1 MGNTYVPKYT
11 SVENIALKL
20 RARLK
25 IAAQKTI
32 PNQFVS
38 QNLAKTE
45 VDNNLIVITVEEN
58 EAYLDEYLGMVYVL
72 PLQKTHAILRK
83 CVDSLIMADLMQ
95 YHFTIAGYGESQ
107 DISGF
112 GVVNKQEGYQII
124 RSLLWGYN
132 PAIPGIG
139 PEYIRQNPVAPIV
152 LQGEAFLNNR
162 QAQYLPTDQYTLVDK
177 IKRSNSI
184 TDIKFGPEVC
194 SDDPGCGNGC
204 GTPLKKNGKFD
215 EDDDT
220 TCIVVRPF

>member
-1 MGNTYVPKYT
+1 MSNAYVPKYT
-11 SVENIALKL
+11 KTENIALKL

-25 IAAQKTI
+25 IAAQNTV

-45 VDNNLIVITVEEN
+45 VDNNLIIITIEEN

-72 PLQKTHAILRK
+72 PLQKEHAILRK

-95 YHFTIAGYGESQ
+95 YHFTIAGYAESQ

-112 GVVNKQEGYQII
+112 GVTNKQEAYQII
-124 RSLLWGYN
+124 RSLTWGYN
-132 PAIPGIG
+132 AAIPTIG

-152 LQGEAFLNNR
+152 LEGEAFLNNR

-194 SDDPGCGNGC
+194 TNDPGCGDHC
-204 GTPLKKNGKFD
+204 GVPKKKNGKLN
-215 EDDDT
+215 EDDDV
-220 TCIVVRPF
+220 TCSVIRPF

>member
-1 MGNTYVPKYT
+1 MSNTYVPKYT
-11 SVENIALKL
+11 SIENIALKL

-25 IAAQKTI
+25 IAAQKTV

-72 PLQKTHAILRK
+72 PLQKPHAILRK

-95 YHFTIAGYGESQ
+95 YHFTIAGYAESQ

-112 GVVNKQEGYQII
+112 GLTNKQEAYQII
-124 RSLLWGYN
+124 RSLTWGYN
-132 PAIPGIG
+132 AAIPTIG
-139 PEYIRQNPVAPIV
+139 PEYIRQNPVSPIV
-152 LQGEAFLNNR
+152 LDGEAFLNNR

-177 IKRSNSI
+177 IKKSNSI
-184 TDIKFGPEVC
+184 SDIRFGPETC
-194 SDDPGCGNGC
+194 SDDPGCSDRC
-204 GTPLKKNGKFD
+204 GLPVKKTGKFD
-215 EDDDT
+215 ESDDA
-220 TCIVVRPF
+220 TCSVIRPF